1 MGIEALTKTD
11 KGILNAPSTAASW
24 VSWIAATDQ
33 RSYALEDP
41 LLDWLDLFGTSA
53 GFQPD
58 TQIATFD
65 ERTNHALFIMRRS
78 QLFEEAV
85 ISHLKKT
92 VGVTMITH
100 RPDEARD
107 IERALATIQ
116 AMIDGNEVIHRG
128 VLWDAEHQAYG
139 VPDLLVRSD
148 VLPNLFNA
156 LPDDYQPMIKAP
168 GIGASDYHYVV
179 VDIKF
184 KRLPLNAPGDQV
196 SNSVDQLPDKAQVC
210 VYNRALGRIQEYL
223 PERAYLLGRGW
234 ERTQRGTKY
243 ASEDSFDLLGPV
255 NTNDAKLIQLVDAA
269 TLWIRDL
276 RVNGS
281 GWQLQPMPTRRE
293 LYPNMNNESDF
304 PWHHA
309 KSVLA
314 DDLRELTALWMVRV
328 TGRNGALANGLKSW
342 NDPACNAPA
351 VGVTGPAQSP
361 KLEKIIRINQTTV
374 DPAVSPK
381 SIGAQRAVW
390 HPQPPL
396 EFYVDFEWVSDLADD
411 FSIFPVRGGQPMIF
425 MIGCG
430 HIENGTWQFKCFVA
444 DRLTEDYEA
453 FIIDQWYSHMSE
465 IKARLV
471 PAGPEPYV
479 IHWYRAEPGFL
490 ELDADSAFNRHT
502 GHRWTPV
509 NWFDFLA
516 NVVEV
521 EPVVV
526 RGSLG
531 FSLKPFAKALKSHGL
546 IGTDWGDGPSD
557 GLGAMV
563 GAWWCDAEAARTGK
577 RIVDVELMDGIT
589 AYNEV
594 DCKVMEEIVRYL
606 RVNH

>member
-65 ERTNHALFIMRRS
+65 ERSNHALFIMRQS

-156 LPDDYQPMIKAP
+156 LPDDYQPMIAAP

-184 KRLPLNAPGDQV
+184 KRLPLNASGVQVGNSGDE
-196 SNSVDQLPDKAQVC
+196 LPDKAQVF

-234 ERTQRGTKY
+234 ERTQKGTKHFND
-243 ASEDSFDLLGPV
+243 DSFDLLGPV
-255 NTNDAKLIQLVDAA
+255 SQDDPNLIQLVDAA
-269 TLWIRDL
+269 AQWIREL
-276 RVNGS
+276 RASGS
-281 GWQLQPMPTRRE
+281 SWQVQPAPTRQE

-304 PWHHA
+304 PCHHA
-309 KSVLA
+309 KSDLA
-314 DDLRELTALWMVRV
+314 DDLRELTALWNVRV
-328 TGRNGALANGLKSW
+328 TGRNAAIKIGLKSW
-342 NDPACNAPA
+342 DDPACTASA
-351 VGVTGPAQSP
+351 VGVTGPP
-361 KLEKIIRINQTTV
+361 
-374 DPAVSPK
+374 
-381 SIGAQRAVW
+381 
-390 HPQPPL
+390 
-396 EFYVDFEWVSDLADD
+396 
-411 FSIFPVRGGQPMIF
+411 
-425 MIGCG
+425 
-430 HIENGTWQFKCFVA
+430 
-444 DRLTEDYEA
+444 
-453 FIIDQWYSHMSE
+453 
-465 IKARLV
+465 
-471 PAGPEPYV
+471 
-479 IHWYRAEPGFL
+479 
-490 ELDADSAFNRHT
+490 
-502 GHRWTPV
+502 
-509 NWFDFLA
+509 
-516 NVVEV
+516 
-521 EPVVV
+521 
-526 RGSLG
+526 
-531 FSLKPFAKALKSHGL
+531 
-546 IGTDWGDGPSD
+546 
-557 GLGAMV
+557 
-563 GAWWCDAEAARTGK
+563 
-577 RIVDVELMDGIT
+577 
-589 AYNEV
+589 
-594 DCKVMEEIVRYL
+594 
-606 RVNH
+606 